1 MGSYGYGPS
10 LNRNTYKGYGSKSD
24 EGEDTSPI
32 FKVLIHP
39 EQLDKLDIVWSIALE
54 TENPKV
60 VSKVWF
66 YSRLSFFSDL
76 RVVFSWS

>member
-10 LNRNTYKGYGSKSD
+10 LNRNAYKGYGSKSD

-60 VSKVWF
+60 V
-66 YSRLSFFSDL
+66 
-76 RVVFSWS
+76 